1 MKKFTL
7 FILCG
12 IIIGTAVLIGKFLI
26 DSKTNPQ
33 PKEIDKLL
41 PFVDVIRANRVSQKA
56 TIQVFGTVK
65 ARTLTNLIA
74 EVPGLIKGVAP
85 FEFDSNR
92 SISSFQNGGFFE
104 EGDLLVQIEDIDLLA
119 REAEALANL
128 RRTEYQ
134 LAQEQALAD
143 QAKTEWGDRDWNLA
157 SDLVKRRPQIL
168 KAEAEA
174 KAAEALYNQSKKNV
188 GKANVR
194 APFRGRVLNILAD
207 EGQQVGAGSS
217 SSLAQIYSIETG
229 EVHLSLSRKEIS
241 FLDFDEGSPKGINQI
256 VAEVLNDQGNTIHT
270 GVIDRSQG
278 VIDSRTRLHNLV
290 ASFVNC
296 FTDPYNQTSKVDD
309 PLSIGQFVK
318 LKLTGPTI
326 NIFII
331 PISAFRE
338 QDTILVLDHEN
349 RLTLREV
356 KSVKRNGQEAWVV
369 SGIEEGDLVCVT
381 PMDIIAEGM
390 RVKVSSTTLEL
401 NDTQP

>member
-1 MKKFTL
+1 MKKLTL
-7 FILCG
+7 FISCG

-33 PKEIDKLL
+33 PKEIIKQL
-41 PFVDVIRANRVSQKA
+41 PFVDVIKASRVSKKA

-104 EGDLLVQIEDIDLLA
+104 EGDLLVQIEDIDLRA

-157 SDLVKRRPQIL
+157 SDLVKRRPQIR

-174 KAAEALYNQSKKNV
+174 KAAEALFNQSKKNV

-217 SSLAQIYSIETG
+217 SSLAQIYSIKTG

-241 FLDFDEGSPKGINQI
+241 FLDFDEGAPKGANQI
-256 VAEVLNDQGNTIHT
+256 VAEVLNDRGNTIHT

-296 FTDPYNQTSKVDD
+296 FTDPYNQSYKVDD

-326 NIFII
+326 NVFII

-338 QDTILVLDHEN
+338 QDTILVLDQEN
-349 RLTLREV
+349 RLNLREV

-369 SGIEEGDLVCVT
+369 GGIEEGDLVCVT

-390 RVKVSSTTLEL
+390 RVKVSSTTSEL

>member
-1 MKKFTL
+1 MKKLTL
-7 FILCG
+7 FISCG

-33 PKEIDKLL
+33 PKEIIKQL
-41 PFVDVIRANRVSQKA
+41 PFVDVIKASRVSKKA

-104 EGDLLVQIEDIDLLA
+104 EGDLLVQIEDIDLRA

-157 SDLVKRRPQIL
+157 SDLVKRRPQIR

-174 KAAEALYNQSKKNV
+174 KAAEALFNQSKKNV

-217 SSLAQIYSIETG
+217 SSLAQIYSIKTG

-241 FLDFDEGSPKGINQI
+241 FLDFDEGAPKGANQI
-256 VAEVLNDQGNTIHT
+256 VAEVLNDRGNTIHT
-270 GVIDRSQG
+270 
-278 VIDSRTRLHNLV
+278 LV

-296 FTDPYNQTSKVDD
+296 FTDPYNQSSKVDD

-326 NIFII
+326 NVFII

-338 QDTILVLDHEN
+338 QDTILVLDQEN
-349 RLTLREV
+349 RLNLREV

-369 SGIEEGDLVCVT
+369 GGIEEGDLVCVT

-390 RVKVSSTTLEL
+390 RVKVSSTTSEL